1 LRLAALTAGV
11 LLAAQTGLSAA
22 ALSTFDAAY
31 YAAQYPDVAAVCG
44 NDEGALLRHYLDHG
58 IDEGRKPS
66 ADGIAGDDELSL
78 TEAQFSSVWS
88 PVAINKLAHYKS
100 LKRKCT
106 DEEFAQA
113 YQEAL
118 KVVTPLALMSR
129 EDQLYGIASALGFF
143 ALLFLPLWRA
153 LLALETDSPVMAWAC
168 FAALGLALV
177 FFTLFVLSDK
187 DRFQGTAV
195 AREGLWEQLCLAAMY
210 VPLLLDAIVHL
221 VSAPE
226 LYSPLHGIL
235 H

>member
-1 LRLAALTAGV
+1 MKKRYLRLAALTAGV
-11 LLAAQTGLSAA
+11 LLTAQTGLSAA

-106 DEEFAQA
+106 DEEFSSQFAGKTADGIEYVKGGGAQGDNQIDA
-113 YQEAL
+113 ISGATITTNA
-118 KVVTPLALMSR
+118 VT
-129 EDQLYGIASALGFF
+129 QGVNSALDFYNNC
-143 ALLFLPLWRA
+143 L
-153 LLALETDSPVMAWAC
+153 
-168 FAALGLALV
+168 
-177 FFTLFVLSDK
+177 K
-187 DRFQGTAV
+187 
-195 AREGLWEQLCLAAMY
+195 EG
-210 VPLLLDAIVHL
+210 
-221 VSAPE
+221 
-226 LYSPLHGIL
+226 
-235 H
+235 

>member
-1 LRLAALTAGV
+1 MFFFEEVFVMKKRYLRLAALTAGV
-11 LLAAQTGLSAA
+11 LLTAQTGLSAA

-88 PVAINKLAHYKS
+88 PVAINKLTHYKS

-113 YQEAL
+113 Y
-118 KVVTPLALMSR
+118 
-129 EDQLYGIASALGFF
+129 
-143 ALLFLPLWRA
+143 
-153 LLALETDSPVMAWAC
+153 
-168 FAALGLALV
+168 
-177 FFTLFVLSDK
+177 
-187 DRFQGTAV
+187 
-195 AREGLWEQLCLAAMY
+195 
-210 VPLLLDAIVHL
+210 
-221 VSAPE
+221 
-226 LYSPLHGIL
+226 
-235 H
+235 

>member
-1 LRLAALTAGV
+1 MKKRYLRLAALTAGV
-11 LLAAQTGLSAA
+11 LLTAQTGLSAA

-78 TEAQFSSVWS
+78 TEAQFSSIWS

-129 EDQLYGIASALGFF
+129 EDQLYGIASACVRWWMMAPWLTLWKPTITTTPTVILYCAQHPVPGVPGP
-143 ALLFLPLWRA
+143 PLCVW
-153 LLALETDSPVMAWAC
+153 TFWA
-168 FAALGLALV
+168 
-177 FFTLFVLSDK
+177 SH
-187 DRFQGTAV
+187 
-195 AREGLWEQLCLAAMY
+195 M
-210 VPLLLDAIVHL
+210 
-221 VSAPE
+221 SM
-226 LYSPLHGIL
+226 
-235 H
+235 

>member
-1 LRLAALTAGV
+1 MCYTELRRRFILFEEVFVMKKRYLRLAALTAGV

-129 EDQLYGIASALGFF
+129 EKESPHSFPASGKDGQSPAHFPGKPALRHC
-143 ALLFLPLWRA
+143 LCP
-153 LLALETDSPVMAWAC
+153 AC
-168 FAALGLALV
+168 G
-177 FFTLFVLSDK
+177 
-187 DRFQGTAV
+187 G
-195 AREGLWEQLCLAAMY
+195 G
-210 VPLLLDAIVHL
+210 
-221 VSAPE
+221 
-226 LYSPLHGIL
+226 
-235 H
+235 

>member
-1 LRLAALTAGV
+1 MKKRYLRLAALTAGV
-11 LLAAQTGLSAA
+11 LLTAQTGLSAA

-88 PVAINKLAHYKS
+88 PVAINKLTHYKS

-118 KVVTPLALMSR
+118 KVVTPLAL
-129 EDQLYGIASALGFF
+129 I
-143 ALLFLPLWRA
+143 
-153 LLALETDSPVMAWAC
+153 SP
-168 FAALGLALV
+168 GKTS
-177 FFTLFVLSDK
+177 FT
-187 DRFQGTAV
+187 A
-195 AREGLWEQLCLAAMY
+195 
-210 VPLLLDAIVHL
+210 
-221 VSAPE
+221 
-226 LYSPLHGIL
+226 SPLPCVRWWMMVPWLTPWKPTTTTTPTVIL
-235 H
+235 YCAQHPVPGVPGPPLCVWTFWASPMSM

>member
-1 LRLAALTAGV
+1 MKKRYLRLAALTAGV
-11 LLAAQTGLSAA
+11 LLTAQTGLSAA

-113 YQEAL
+113 YQAQDSSTMNSAL
-118 KVVTPLALMSR
+118 K
-129 EDQLYGIASALGFF
+129 GIVAGVMMAGISSVLGILGF
-143 ALLFLPLWRA
+143 
-153 LLALETDSPVMAWAC
+153 
-168 FAALGLALV
+168 
-177 FFTLFVLSDK
+177 
-187 DRFQGTAV
+187 
-195 AREGLWEQLCLAAMY
+195 
-210 VPLLLDAIVHL
+210 
-221 VSAPE
+221 
-226 LYSPLHGIL
+226 
-235 H
+235 